1 MVIDDARLHAL
12 VANMDS
18 TMVFGTCSTI
28 CAYNSICYRKSEN
41 SSTKSA
47 LSQKK
52 HLFLGTPLMV
62 PRSLKIN
69 LIVNSNFICSRGVM
83 DSTMVFGTISSGS
96 NPDGSTNYNKKVD

>member
-1 MVIDDARLHAL
+1 
-12 VANMDS
+12 
-18 TMVFGTCSTI
+18 
-28 CAYNSICYRKSEN
+28 
-41 SSTKSA
+41 
-47 LSQKK
+47 
-52 HLFLGTPLMV
+52 MV